1 METMAAELTTTT
13 TALPR
18 EAARALEI
26 ELPKRVPEVAKACYW
41 ERGEEKGMRRVY
53 LNWDEEALRERLTQY
68 VSKRTQ
74 GSAISFLTHE
84 KAGKAWYDLD
94 KASLEGL
101 HTDKLYA
108 LGKGQQEQARWQLQQ
123 LRSEVEKAC
132 AAILEPWLTKM
143 AADPDIF

>member
-13 TALPR
+13 AALPR
-18 EAARALEI
+18 EAARALEL
-26 ELPKRVPEVAKACYW
+26 ELPKRVPELAKACYW

-53 LNWDEEALRERLTQY
+53 LNWDEAALRERLTQY

-74 GSAISFLTHE
+74 SSAISFLTRE

-94 KASLEGL
+94 AASLEGL
-101 HTDKLYA
+101 HTDSLYA
-108 LGKGQQEQARWQLQQ
+108 LGKAQQEQARRQLTE

-143 AADPDIF
+143 TADPDIF